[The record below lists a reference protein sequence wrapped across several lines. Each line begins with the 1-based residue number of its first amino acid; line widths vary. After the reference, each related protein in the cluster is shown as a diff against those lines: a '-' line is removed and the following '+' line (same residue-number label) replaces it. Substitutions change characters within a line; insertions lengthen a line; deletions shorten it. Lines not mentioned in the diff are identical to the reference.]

1 MKGKRSIHNEV
12 RFDDSSISN
21 KAVMSL
27 GGLSSRSMKNLGGAS
42 DDRTFKSTSRT
53 SNDLDFRFKVILLG
67 DSKVGK
73 SSIVRRLVDQSFN
86 LKYDETTYFDTVNKR
101 LVVND

>member
-21 KAVMSL
+21 KAVMSH
-27 GGLSSRSMKNLGGAS
+27 GALSSRSLKNIGVGS
-42 DDRTFKSTSRT
+42 EDRTIKTTSRT

-73 SSIVRRLVDQSFN
+73 TSIVRRLVDHSFN